1 MYILHN
7 NKIILAKLATYKEL
21 TEGVEIDLQ
30 DILIDFDG
38 YTVFKLNNVLELK
51 FKKEMEINEF

>member
-21 TEGVEIDLQ
+21 VEGVEIDTQ
-30 DILIDFDG
+30 DILIDFEG
-38 YTVFKLNNVLELK
+38 YTVFKLNNSLELK
-51 FKKEMEINEF
+51 FKKQIEKNEF